1 MTHSRI
7 SRIWDKDR
15 AIQAGASR
23 SRVVVGQKMRLKIKD
38 ARVFVFIKLLF
49 K

>member
-1 MTHSRI
+1 MTYSRI

-23 SRVVVGQKMRLKIKD
+23 SRVVVGQKMQLKTQD
-38 ARVFVFIKLLF
+38 RRVYDFTKLLF